1 MDVTVFEQGVADI
14 VDDIGIVAF
23 PAAHVIGTPTA
34 IDDVV
39 SRAAE
44 DEVVK
49 LVAGQVDGRR
59 ANAAVDLQLLDLGA
73 GRQGVAR
80 AGDDVVPSAFAGI
93 FPDDVAGVVHV
104 IGIVVGAAVH
114 DVGAA
119 AADEIVLAGQAAQYV
134 ALAVA
139 DQDVLTSG
147 AGEVFD
153 ADELGMW
160 IF

>member
-1 MDVTVFEQGVADI
+1 MAAVPTLLSTCSCSISE
-14 VDDIGIVAF
+14 
-23 PAAHVIGTPTA
+23 PAV
-34 IDDVV
+34 
-39 SRAAE
+39 RAA
-44 DEVVK
+44 
-49 LVAGQVDGRR
+49 LAL
-59 ANAAVDLQLLDLGA
+59 AT
-73 GRQGVAR
+73 
-80 AGDDVVPSAFAGI
+80 SAFASI

-119 AADEIVLAGQAAQYV
+119 AADEVVLAGQAAQYV